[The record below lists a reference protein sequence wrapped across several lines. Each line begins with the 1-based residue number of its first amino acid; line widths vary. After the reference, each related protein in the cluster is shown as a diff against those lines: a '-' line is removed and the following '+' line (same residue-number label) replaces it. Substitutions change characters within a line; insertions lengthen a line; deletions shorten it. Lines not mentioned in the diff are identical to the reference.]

1 MQSVFANLQNLNG
14 DDMQEIK
21 NLVQQIS
28 TIMKDNGISQTSI
41 VNALDGKCSRMTILN
56 LFKGDGDFKVST
68 LLMVLDVI
76 GADLHLETEKSR
88 EAIMAGDIA
97 SYRAETEQLRVKV
110 AEQQAAAENAAQRI
124 TELQEKNGTLT
135 GIVDSQQRVINRYIE
150 RMDLAEQDLRRKD
163 KKIDDLCKKLNL
175 W

>member
-1 MQSVFANLQNLNG
+1 
-14 DDMQEIK
+14 MQEIK

-88 EAIMAGDIA
+88 AAIMAGDIA
-97 SYRAETEQLRVKV
+97 DYRAETEQLRVKV

-124 TELQEKNGTLT
+124 TELQEKNGKLT
-135 GIVDSQQRVINRYIE
+135 DTVESQQRVINRYIE

-163 KKIDDLCKKLNL
+163 KKIDDLCIKFNI

>member
-1 MQSVFANLQNLNG
+1 MQNGFANLQNLNG

-21 NLVQQIS
+21 NLTQQIS
-28 TIMKDNGISQTSI
+28 TIMKDNGISQTFI

-76 GADLHLETEKSR
+76 GAELRLETEKSR

-97 SYRAETEQLRVKV
+97 VYRVENEQLR
-110 AEQQAAAENAAQRI
+110 
-124 TELQEKNGTLT
+124 TELDKERSANAVLT
-135 GIVDSQQRVINRYIE
+135 SRVDDLQASNARLTATVESQQQTINRYIE
-150 RMDLAEQDLRRKD
+150 RMDRAEQRLDSKDERIEELSRRLG
-163 KKIDDLCKKLNL
+163 I